1 MGWNAVKKKKKF
13 VIKFNPSFNLIFIAR
28 PKKSPAALSQD

>member
-13 VIKFNPSFNLIFIAR
+13 VIKSNPSFNLIFIAH
-28 PKKSPAALSQD
+28 PKKAPAALSQD